1 MPSTT
6 IIAQPAQMMPAYN
19 PIKYIIDNTN
29 KNEPGFRYIFTI
41 NPANVATQIA
51 QYKTLPVYSTGYGE
65 MDISKLMQAL
75 VTWNFELGQVNES
88 WYQYDIDLGFEYI
101 SNINYTSSLTDNGG
115 NVRITF
121 TAHGFV
127 ANDQILIV
135 QSDGGVANPGVEG
148 LHTVLSATANNF
160 TINALWA
167 DVTNAAIDGEVTYAD
182 FRKTITPKDV
192 IIQDREVFN
201 GAYNNLIF
209 NTGGV
214 FPIADYLGVDANIPQ
229 IALTTLTPND
239 STARA
244 LMTDNQIFYLLA
256 RVYTGSYDVIYY
268 DINGNVL
275 GSTNYACTDGLHN
288 FEINTTDHSI
298 TQDFYVEIVANFGAE
313 PVFGPYY
320 FAYDN
325 RCAINDDVL
334 YYLDRMGSWQSFAF
348 QLKTYEK
355 GQISREMYNQHVDG
369 TVVSTKWQQGEYAIG
384 NRSYNPNVMMTFDLN
399 TNWMDQYNA
408 TRFQEL
414 LTSPQVFYS
423 ATGIDCAC
431 TVEATGFEN
440 FRQRNKNLIKQS
452 VSIKLALNSPING

>member
-6 IIAQPAQMMPAYN
+6 IIAQPSQLMPAYN

-75 VTWNFELGQVNES
+75 VTWKFDLGQSDES

-101 SNINYTSSLTDNGG
+101 SNINYTSSLTLSGT
-115 NVRITF
+115 NVRINY

-148 LHTVLSATANNF
+148 LHTVISANANDF
-160 TINALWA
+160 TINALSA

-214 FPIADYLGVDANIPQ
+214 FPVNSYLGVTSPQ

-244 LMTDNQIFYLLA
+244 LMTPNQIFYLLA

-268 DINGNVL
+268 DIAGTSL
-275 GSTNYACTDGLHN
+275 GTTNYSCTEGLHN

-298 TQDFYVEIVANFGAE
+298 TEDFYVEIVCNFGAE

-320 FAYDN
+320 FAFDN

-355 GQISREMYNQHVDG
+355 GEITREMYNQHVDG
-369 TVVSTKWQQGEYAIG
+369 TVVSTKWQQGEYAMG
-384 NRSYNPNVMMTFDLN
+384 NRSYNPNVMMSFDLN

-431 TVEATGFEN
+431 TVAATGFEN

>member
-6 IIAQPAQMMPAYN
+6 IIAQPSQLMPAYN

-41 NPANVATQIA
+41 SPANVATQIA

-75 VTWNFELGQVNES
+75 VTWKFELGQSNES

-101 SNINYTSSLTDNGG
+101 SNINYTSSLTDNAG
-115 NVRITF
+115 NVRITY

-148 LHTVLSATANNF
+148 LHTVISANANDF
-160 TINALWA
+160 TINALSA

-214 FPIADYLGVDANIPQ
+214 FPVNSYLGVTSPQ
-229 IALTTLTPND
+229 IALSTLTPND

-244 LMTDNQIFYLLA
+244 LMTPDQIFYLLA

-268 DINGNVL
+268 DIAGTSL
-275 GSTNYACTDGLHN
+275 GTTNYSCTEGLHN

-298 TQDFYVEIVANFGAE
+298 TEDFYVEIVCNFGAE

-320 FAYDN
+320 FAFDN

-355 GQISREMYNQHVDG
+355 GQITREMYNQHVDG
-369 TVVSTKWQQGEYAIG
+369 TVVSTKWQQGEYAMG
-384 NRSYNPNVMMTFDLN
+384 NRSYNPNVMMSFDLN

-431 TVEATGFEN
+431 TVDATGFEN

>member
-6 IIAQPAQMMPAYN
+6 IIAQPSQLMPAYN

-41 NPANVATQIA
+41 SPANVATQIA

-75 VTWNFELGQVNES
+75 VTWKFELGQSDES

-101 SNINYTSSLTDNGG
+101 SNINYTSSLTLSGT
-115 NVRITF
+115 NVRINY

-148 LHTVLSATANNF
+148 LHTVISANANDF
-160 TINALWA
+160 TINALSA

-214 FPIADYLGVDANIPQ
+214 FPVNSYLGVTSPQ

-244 LMTDNQIFYLLA
+244 LMTPDQIFYLLA
-256 RVYTGSYDVIYY
+256 RVYAGSYDVIYY
-268 DINGNVL
+268 DIAGTSL
-275 GSTNYACTDGLHN
+275 GTTNYSCTEGLHN

-298 TQDFYVEIVANFGAE
+298 TEDFYVEIVGNFGAE

-320 FAYDN
+320 FAFDN

-355 GQISREMYNQHVDG
+355 GQITREMYNQHVDG
-369 TVVSTKWQQGEYAIG
+369 TVVSTKWQQGEYAMG
-384 NRSYNPNVMMTFDLN
+384 NRSYNPNVMMSFDLN

-431 TVEATGFEN
+431 TVDATGFEN

>member
-41 NPANVATQIA
+41 SPANVATTIA
-51 QYKTLPVYSTGYGE
+51 SYKTLPVYSTGYGE

-88 WYQYDIDLGFEYI
+88 WYQYDINLGFEYI
-101 SNINYTSSLTDNGG
+101 SNINYTSSLTHSGT
-115 NVRITF
+115 NVRINY

-167 DVTNAAIDGEVTYAD
+167 DVTIAAIDGEVTYAD

-214 FPIADYLGVDANIPQ
+214 FPINSYLGVTSPQ
-229 IALTTLTPND
+229 IALTTLTAND

-244 LMTDNQIFYLLA
+244 LMTPDQIFYLLA

-268 DINGNVL
+268 DIAGNNL
-275 GSTNYACTDGLHN
+275 GTTNYACTDGLYN
-288 FEINTTDHSI
+288 FEINTTAHSI
-298 TQDFYVEIVANFGAE
+298 NQDFYVEIVALFGAE

-355 GQISREMYNQHVDG
+355 GQITREMYNQHVDG
-369 TVVSTKWQQGEYAIG
+369 TVVSTKWQQGEYAMG
-384 NRSYNPNVMMTFDLN
+384 NRSYNPNVMMSFDLN

-431 TVEATGFEN
+431 TVDATGFEN

>member
-1 MPSTT
+1 
-6 IIAQPAQMMPAYN
+6 
-19 PIKYIIDNTN
+19 
-29 KNEPGFRYIFTI
+29 
-41 NPANVATQIA
+41 
-51 QYKTLPVYSTGYGE
+51 

-75 VTWNFELGQVNES
+75 VTWKFELGQSDES

-101 SNINYTSSLTDNGG
+101 SNINYTSSLTLSGT
-115 NVRITF
+115 NVRINY

-148 LHTVLSATANNF
+148 LHTVISANANDF
-160 TINALWA
+160 VINALSA

-214 FPIADYLGVDANIPQ
+214 FPVNSYLGVTAPPQ
-229 IALTTLTPND
+229 YALTTLTPND

-244 LMTDNQIFYLLA
+244 LMTPNQIFYLLA
-256 RVYTGSYDVIYY
+256 RVYLENYDVIYY
-268 DINGNVL
+268 DIDGNSL
-275 GSTNYACTDGLHN
+275 GTTTYNCSEGLHN

-298 TQDFYVEIVANFGAE
+298 TQDFYVEIVGNFGAE

-320 FAYDN
+320 FAFDN

-355 GQISREMYNQHVDG
+355 GEITREMYNQHVDG
-369 TVVSTKWQQGEYAIG
+369 TVVSTKWQQGEYAMG
-384 NRSYNPNVMMTFDLN
+384 NRSYNPNVMMSFDLN

-431 TVEATGFEN
+431 TVAATGFEN

>member
-6 IIAQPAQMMPAYN
+6 IIAQPSQLMPAYN

-75 VTWNFELGQVNES
+75 VTWKFELGQSDES

-101 SNINYTSSLTDNGG
+101 SNINYTSSLTLSGT
-115 NVRITF
+115 NVRINY

-214 FPIADYLGVDANIPQ
+214 FPVADYLGVTSPQ
-229 IALTTLTPND
+229 IALSTLTPND

-244 LMTDNQIFYLLA
+244 LMTPDQIFYLLA

-268 DINGNVL
+268 DIAGTSL
-275 GSTNYACTDGLHN
+275 GTTNYSCTEGLHN
-288 FEINTTDHSI
+288 FEINTTAHSI
-298 TQDFYVEIVANFGAE
+298 TQDFYVEIVCNFGAE

-355 GQISREMYNQHVDG
+355 GEITREMYNQHVDG
-369 TVVSTKWQQGEYAIG
+369 TVVSTKWQQGEYAMG
-384 NRSYNPNVMMTFDLN
+384 NRSYNPNVMMSFDLN

-431 TVEATGFEN
+431 TVAATGFEN

>member
-6 IIAQPAQMMPAYN
+6 IIAQPSQLMPAYN

-75 VTWNFELGQVNES
+75 VTWKFDLGQSDES

-101 SNINYTSSLTDNGG
+101 SNINYTSSLTLSGT
-115 NVRITF
+115 NVRINY

-148 LHTVLSATANNF
+148 LHTVISANANDF
-160 TINALWA
+160 TINALSA

-214 FPIADYLGVDANIPQ
+214 FPVNSYLGVTSPQ
-229 IALTTLTPND
+229 IALSTLTPND

-244 LMTDNQIFYLLA
+244 LMTPNQIFYLLA

-268 DINGNVL
+268 DIAGTSL
-275 GSTNYACTDGLHN
+275 GTTNYSCTEGLHN

-298 TQDFYVEIVANFGAE
+298 TEDFYVEIVCNFGAE

-320 FAYDN
+320 FAFDN

-355 GQISREMYNQHVDG
+355 GQITREMYNQHVDG
-369 TVVSTKWQQGEYAIG
+369 TVVSTKWQQGEYAMG
-384 NRSYNPNVMMTFDLN
+384 NRSYNPNVMMSFDLN

-431 TVEATGFEN
+431 TVDATGFEN

>member
-6 IIAQPAQMMPAYN
+6 IIAQPSQLMPAYN

-41 NPANVATQIA
+41 SPANVATTIA
-51 QYKTLPVYSTGYGE
+51 SYKTLPVYSTGYGE

-75 VTWNFELGQVNES
+75 VTWKFELGQSDES

-101 SNINYTSSLTDNGG
+101 SNINYTSSLTLSGT
-115 NVRITF
+115 NVRINY

-214 FPIADYLGVDANIPQ
+214 FPVNSYLGVTSPQ
-229 IALTTLTPND
+229 IALSTLTPND

-244 LMTDNQIFYLLA
+244 LITDNQIFYLLA

-268 DINGNVL
+268 DIDGNSL
-275 GSTNYACTDGLHN
+275 GTTNYSCTEGLHN
-288 FEINTTDHSI
+288 FEINTTAHSI
-298 TQDFYVEIVANFGAE
+298 NQDFYVEIICNFGAE

-320 FAYDN
+320 FAFDN

-355 GQISREMYNQHVDG
+355 GQITREMYNQHVDG
-369 TVVSTKWQQGEYAIG
+369 TVVSTKWQQGEYAMG
-384 NRSYNPNVMMTFDLN
+384 NRSYNPNVMMSFDLN

>member
-6 IIAQPAQMMPAYN
+6 IIAQPSQLMPAYN

-41 NPANVATQIA
+41 SPANVATQIA

-75 VTWNFELGQVNES
+75 VTWKFELGQSDES

-101 SNINYTSSLTDNGG
+101 SNINYTSSLTLSGT
-115 NVRITF
+115 NVRINY

-148 LHTVLSATANNF
+148 LHTVISANANDF
-160 TINALWA
+160 TINALSA

-214 FPIADYLGVDANIPQ
+214 FPVNSYLGVTSPQ

-244 LMTDNQIFYLLA
+244 LMTPDQIFYLLA
-256 RVYTGSYDVIYY
+256 RVYAGSYDVIYY
-268 DINGNVL
+268 DIAGTSL
-275 GSTNYACTDGLHN
+275 GTTNYSCTEGLHN

-298 TQDFYVEIVANFGAE
+298 TEDFYVEIVCNFGAE

-320 FAYDN
+320 FAFDN

-355 GQISREMYNQHVDG
+355 GEITREMYNQHVDG
-369 TVVSTKWQQGEYAIG
+369 TVVSTKWQQGEYAMG
-384 NRSYNPNVMMTFDLN
+384 NRSYNPNVMMSFDLN

-431 TVEATGFEN
+431 TVAATGFEN

>member
-6 IIAQPAQMMPAYN
+6 IIAQPSQLMPAYN

-75 VTWNFELGQVNES
+75 VTWKFDLGQSDES

-101 SNINYTSSLTDNGG
+101 SNINYTSSLTLSGT
-115 NVRITF
+115 NVRINY

-148 LHTVLSATANNF
+148 LHTVISANANDF
-160 TINALWA
+160 TINALSA

-209 NTGGV
+209 NTGGL
-214 FPIADYLGVDANIPQ
+214 FPVNSYLGVTSPQ

-244 LMTDNQIFYLLA
+244 LMTPNQIFYLLA

-268 DINGNVL
+268 DIAGTSL
-275 GSTNYACTDGLHN
+275 GTTNYSCTEGLHN

-298 TQDFYVEIVANFGAE
+298 TEDFYVEIVCNFGAE

-320 FAYDN
+320 FAFDN

-355 GQISREMYNQHVDG
+355 GEITREMYNQHVDG
-369 TVVSTKWQQGEYAIG
+369 TVVSTKWQQGEYAMG
-384 NRSYNPNVMMTFDLN
+384 NRSYNPNVMMSFDLN

-431 TVEATGFEN
+431 TVAATGFEN

>member
-6 IIAQPAQMMPAYN
+6 IIAQPAQLMPAYN

-41 NPANVATQIA
+41 SPANVATQIA
-51 QYKTLPVYSTGYGE
+51 QYKTLPVYITGHGE

-75 VTWNFELGQVNES
+75 VTWKFDLGQSNES
-88 WYQYDIDLGFEYI
+88 WYQYDIDLGFEFI
-101 SNINYTSSLTDNGG
+101 SNINYTSSLSDNAG

-160 TINALWA
+160 TINALFA
-167 DVTNAAIDGEVTYAD
+167 DVTNVAIDGEVTYAD

-214 FPIADYLGVDANIPQ
+214 FPINDYLGVAAGIQ
-229 IALTTLTPND
+229 YALTTLTPND

-244 LMTDNQIFYLLA
+244 LMTPNQIFYLLA

-268 DINGNVL
+268 DIDGNSL
-275 GSTNYACTDGLHN
+275 GVTNYACTDGLHN

-298 TQDFYVEIVANFGAE
+298 NQDFYVEIVANFGAE

-320 FAYDN
+320 FAFDN

-369 TVVSTKWQQGEYAIG
+369 AVVSTKWQQGEYAIG
-384 NRSYNPNVMMTFDLN
+384 NRSYNPNVMMSFDLN

>member
-6 IIAQPAQMMPAYN
+6 IIAQPAQLMPAYN

-75 VTWNFELGQVNES
+75 VTWKFELGQSDES

-101 SNINYTSSLTDNGG
+101 SNINYTSSLTDNAG
-115 NVRITF
+115 NVRITY

-214 FPIADYLGVDANIPQ
+214 FPVNSYLGVTSPQ

-244 LMTDNQIFYLLA
+244 LMTPDQIFYLLA

-268 DINGNVL
+268 DIAGTSL
-275 GSTNYACTDGLHN
+275 GTTNYSCTEGLHN

-298 TQDFYVEIVANFGAE
+298 TEDFYVEIVANFGAE

-355 GQISREMYNQHVDG
+355 GQITREMYNQHIDG
-369 TVVSTKWQQGEYAIG
+369 TVVSTKWQQGEYAMG
-384 NRSYNPNVMMTFDLN
+384 NRSYNPNVMMSFDLN

-431 TVEATGFEN
+431 TVEATSFEN